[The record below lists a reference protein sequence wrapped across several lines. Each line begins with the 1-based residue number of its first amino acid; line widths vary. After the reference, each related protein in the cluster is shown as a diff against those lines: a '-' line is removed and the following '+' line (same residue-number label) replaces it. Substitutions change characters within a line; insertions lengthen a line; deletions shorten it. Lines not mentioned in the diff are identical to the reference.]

1 MAKIKQI
8 EIPSVGKDEEQLEF
22 SYKIS
27 LWNTVWKF
35 LIKLN
40 LWVQPYD
47 QIIPLLGIYHRKI
60 ETHVHTMN
68 SMGMF
73 IAALFI
79 IAPNWKQPN
88 IQQEEKC

>member
-47 QIIPLLGIYHRKI
+47 QIISLLGIYHRK
-60 ETHVHTMN
+60 M
-68 SMGMF
+68 
-73 IAALFI
+73 
-79 IAPNWKQPN
+79 
-88 IQQEEKC
+88 

>member
-1 MAKIKQI
+1 M
-8 EIPSVGKDEEQLEF
+8 EF

-27 LWNTVWKF
+27 LWDTVWKF

-47 QIIPLLGIYHRKI
+47 QIIPLLGIYHRKM
-60 ETHVHTMN
+60 ETYVHTMN
-68 SMGMF
+68 CMGMF
-73 IAALFI
+73 TAVLFI

-88 IQQEEKC
+88 IQQEEKGYITTINIF